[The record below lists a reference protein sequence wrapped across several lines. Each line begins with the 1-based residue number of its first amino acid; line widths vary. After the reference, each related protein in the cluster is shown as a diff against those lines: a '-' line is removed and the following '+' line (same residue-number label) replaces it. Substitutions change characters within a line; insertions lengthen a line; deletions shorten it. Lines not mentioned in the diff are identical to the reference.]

1 MTRTA
6 TTTATIVNF
15 INTSRLEIAII
26 IISCVV
32 VILCVNAAYVLGKR
46 RGNGQYVGNVSNSTV
61 NQSNGGIALIQLQRY
76 VLRPTAMDSDGKAL
90 WRKELEKEASKQI
103 GLECY
108 KKGLV
113 SFNYEKGDYY
123 PERYDLMTATLN
135 IKEERK

>member
-1 MTRTA
+1 M
-6 TTTATIVNF
+6 
-15 INTSRLEIAII
+15 EIAII

-32 VILCVNAAYVLGKR
+32 VILCVNAAYALGKR

-76 VLRPTAMDSDGKAL
+76 VLHPTVMDSDGKAL

-113 SFNYEKGDYY
+113 SFNYEKGDYC